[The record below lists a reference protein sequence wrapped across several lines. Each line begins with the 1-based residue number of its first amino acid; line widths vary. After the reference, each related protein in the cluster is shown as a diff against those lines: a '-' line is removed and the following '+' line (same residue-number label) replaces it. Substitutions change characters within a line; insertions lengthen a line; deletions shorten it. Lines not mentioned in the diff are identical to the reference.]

1 MWSLAKE
8 DIAVR
13 LGANDEVVVV
23 VDDGIEVL
31 SEVLS
36 SAASLGGHH
45 LPLSIFAM
53 PVVLPVS
60 LTDRHKARTAAMK
73 ACFAFSFCLGDN
85 CGDTVVVVA
94 GCGVVVVV
102 GTQPYL
108 TTPLGQGG
116 RVAGVG
122 GCVVVVVVAERYSV

>member
-13 LGANDEVVVV
+13 LGATDEVVVV
-23 VDDGIEVL
+23 ADDGIEVL

-36 SAASLGGHH
+36 SATPTDGHH

-60 LTDRHKARTAAMK
+60 LTTRHKARTAAMK
-73 ACFAFSFCLGDN
+73 ACFAFSFCIGDN
-85 CGDTVVVVA
+85 CGATVVV

-102 GTQPYL
+102 GMQPYL
-108 TTPLGQGG
+108 TTPLGHGG
-116 RVAGVG
+116 RVAGG
-122 GCVVVVVVAERYSV
+122 GGEVVVVVVGTLFLLV